1 MSRTMKDPFRITAR
15 GTNARTNPSLR
26 STGDLPD
33 CPTRQD
39 VAEPRGGAMKF
50 GKVLRQTVDS
60 RMPQWRE
67 YMIDYK
73 TLKQALKK
81 QLNEGTHGA

>member
-1 MSRTMKDPFRITAR
+1 
-15 GTNARTNPSLR
+15 
-26 STGDLPD
+26 
-33 CPTRQD
+33 
-39 VAEPRGGAMKF
+39 MKF